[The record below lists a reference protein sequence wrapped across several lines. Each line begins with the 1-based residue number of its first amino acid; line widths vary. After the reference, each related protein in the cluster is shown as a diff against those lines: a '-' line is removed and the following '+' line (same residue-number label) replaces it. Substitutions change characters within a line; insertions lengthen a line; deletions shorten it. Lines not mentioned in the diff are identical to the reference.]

1 VRATGRRS
9 IYQFDLH
16 WCSIFL
22 KHAIEGTLIRRLSG
36 HFSIPLLC
44 EDILTMKR
52 SPARKNRS
60 STATLFHSLTIAV
73 ILGSCSLASSAATAV
88 ARPALTPSEAKASR
102 AFEQARKAGP
112 LTLRAFLFDMPK
124 GADLHSHLSG
134 AVYAESWI
142 RAAGEDGLCV
152 NESKLSFEKAPANTM
167 TQGTQPD
174 CGEGNTA
181 ASRVAANQG
190 LYDALVDAFSM
201 RSFVPTTGTSGHDHF
216 FDTFGHFSGTS
227 HVHFGEW
234 LDEVA
239 TRAALQ
245 NEQYLELM
253 ETPDFSHTLAIAK
266 ELGWN
271 PDLPKLRTDLLTKG
285 LHNDVAGARDS
296 IEEALARRNEL
307 EKCGTPNASPACQV
321 EIRFLYQVL
330 RGFPPERVFAQTVL
344 AFETV
349 SAFPEF
355 VGLNFVMPED
365 GFLSMKDYRLQMQ
378 MLDYLHSVYPKVHIA
393 LHAGELA
400 PGLVPPD
407 GLTFHIRSAVEQGHA
422 ERIGHGVDLIYEEHP
437 YELLKQMAEKH
448 TLVEVNLTSNDV
460 ILGIEGANHPLQLYR
475 KYGVPVTLST
485 DDEGVSRIDLTHE
498 YERAAMT
505 YPLSYSDLKT
515 MVQASL
521 EHSFLPGK
529 SLWNQP
535 DDFTRAVQPCA
546 GQALGAFAATG
557 ACSSFLQAN
566 EKAKQQWELERRFRA
581 FETKQ

>member
-1 VRATGRRS
+1 
-9 IYQFDLH
+9 
-16 WCSIFL
+16 
-22 KHAIEGTLIRRLSG
+22 
-36 HFSIPLLC
+36 
-44 EDILTMKR
+44 MKR
-52 SPARKNRS
+52 APARKTNHSKHSPVS
-60 STATLFHSLTIAV
+60 SVAIIVL
-73 ILGSCSLASSAATAV
+73 LACCGLSSFAQTAV
-88 ARPALTPSEAKASR
+88 KRPVPTSSEAKAAH

-124 GADLHSHLSG
+124 GADLHNHLSG

-152 NESKLSFEKAPANTM
+152 NESKLSFEKPPAQTASM
-167 TQGTQPD
+167 PPQTV
-174 CGEGNTA
+174 CGEGNTPA
-181 ASRVAANQG
+181 AKAPNNQA
-190 LYDALVDAFSM
+190 LYDSLIDAFSM
-201 RSFVPTTGTSGHDHF
+201 RSFVPSSGISGHDHF
-216 FDTFGHFSGTS
+216 FDTFARFGGTS
-227 HVHFGEW
+227 HIHFGEW

-253 ETPDFSHTLAIAK
+253 ETPGSPHTIAIAK

-271 PDLPKLRTDLLTKG
+271 PDLVKFRADLLAKG
-285 LHNDVAGARDS
+285 LRDDVPVASELIHGA
-296 IEEALARRNEL
+296 LTRRNDL

-321 EIRFLYQVL
+321 EIRFLFQIL

-344 AFETV
+344 AFEV
-349 SAFPEF
+349 ASAFPEV

-365 GFLSMKDYRLQMQ
+365 GYLSMKDYRMQMQ

-407 GLTFHIRSAVEQGHA
+407 GLTFHIRLAVEQGHA

-437 YELLKQMAEKH
+437 FQLLKEMADKH
-448 TLVEVNLTSNDV
+448 VLVEVNLTSNDV
-460 ILGIEGANHPLQLYR
+460 ILGIKGEEHPLPLYR

-505 YPLSYSDLKT
+505 YPLSYMDLKT
-515 MVQASL
+515 MVRASL

-529 SLWNQP
+529 SLWSQP
-535 DDFTRAVQPCA
+535 DEFTRAAAPCA

-557 ACSSFLQAN
+557 TCSSFLQSN
-566 EKAKQQWELERRFRA
+566 EKAKQQWELERRFRV
-581 FETKQ
+581 FEAKQ

>member
-1 VRATGRRS
+1 
-9 IYQFDLH
+9 
-16 WCSIFL
+16 
-22 KHAIEGTLIRRLSG
+22 
-36 HFSIPLLC
+36 
-44 EDILTMKR
+44 MKR
-52 SPARKNRS
+52 LPVRKPKN
-60 STATLFHSLTIAV
+60 STAILLPSLALFLAC
-73 ILGSCSLASSAATAV
+73 CSLLSSAATA
-88 ARPALTPSEAKASR
+88 APRPVLTPSEAKASR

-152 NESKLSFEKAPANTM
+152 NESKLSFEKASATTRSLPP
-167 TQGTQPD
+167 QPV

-181 ASRVAANQG
+181 AAKAPTNQA
-190 LYDALVDAFSM
+190 LYDALIDAFSM
-201 RSFVPTTGTSGHDHF
+201 RSFVPSAGISGHDHF

-227 HVHFGEW
+227 HIHFGEW

-253 ETPDFSHTLAIAK
+253 ETPDFSHTIAIAK

-271 PDLPKLRTDLLTKG
+271 PDLAKLRSDLLAKG
-285 LHNDVAGARDS
+285 LRDDVAVASELMHG
-296 IEEALARRNEL
+296 ALARRNEL

-344 AFETV
+344 AFEV
-349 SAFPEF
+349 ASAFPEV

-365 GFLSMKDYRLQMQ
+365 GYLSMKDYRLQMQ
-378 MLDYLHSVYPKVHIA
+378 MLDYLHSVYPKVNIA

-422 ERIGHGVDLIYEEHP
+422 QRIGHGVDLIYEEHP
-437 YELLKQMAEKH
+437 YDLLKEMAAKH
-448 TLVEVNLTSNDV
+448 VLVEVNLTSNDV
-460 ILGIEGANHPLQLYR
+460 ILGIKGDEHPLQLYR
-475 KYGVPVTLST
+475 KYGVPVALST

-505 YPLSYSDLKT
+505 YPLTYSDLKT
-515 MVQASL
+515 MARASL

-529 SLWNQP
+529 SLWSQP
-535 DDFTRAVQPCA
+535 DEFTRAAPPCA
-546 GQALGAFAATG
+546 SQALGAFAATG
-557 ACSSFLQAN
+557 ACSSFLQVN
-566 EKAKQQWELERRFRA
+566 EKAKQQWELERRFRV
-581 FETKQ
+581 FEAQQ